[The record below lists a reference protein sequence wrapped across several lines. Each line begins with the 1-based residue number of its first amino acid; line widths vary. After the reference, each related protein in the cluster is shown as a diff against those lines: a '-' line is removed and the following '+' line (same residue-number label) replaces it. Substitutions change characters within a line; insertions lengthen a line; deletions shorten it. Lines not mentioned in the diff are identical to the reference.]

1 MCLHNQNNLVSL
13 NLYFNM
19 ETTNKTLKVIIAG
32 SRDFNDY
39 ELLKTKVDNILS
51 QKKKTHKIYI
61 LSGKARGADSLGE
74 RYAAEHSLEVLSFPA
89 DWDTFG
95 KRAGVKR
102 NAEMANEADALIAF
116 WDGESHG
123 TKHMIDIATKKGL
136 LVRTIKY

>member
-1 MCLHNQNNLVSL
+1 
-13 NLYFNM
+13 M
-19 ETTNKTLKVIIAG
+19 ENVLKVIIAG
-32 SRDFNDY
+32 GRDFTDY
-39 ELLKTKVDNILS
+39 NLLKTKVDKILS
-51 QKKKTHKIYI
+51 QKKHTHRIFI
-61 LSGKARGADSLGE
+61 LSGKAKGADSLGE
-74 RYAAEHSLEVLSFPA
+74 RYARENSLEVIEFPA

-136 LVRTIKY
+136 MVRTIRY

>member
-1 MCLHNQNNLVSL
+1 
-13 NLYFNM
+13 M
-19 ETTNKTLKVIIAG
+19 ETTNKTFKVIIAG

-51 QKKKTHKIYI
+51 QKKNTHKIYI

-74 RYAAEHSLEVLSFPA
+74 RYAVEHFLEVLFFPA

-95 KRAGVKR
+95 KCAGFKR
-102 NAEMANEADALIAF
+102 NVEMANEADALIAF

-136 LVRTIKY
+136 LVRTILY

>member
-1 MCLHNQNNLVSL
+1 MYWRKLNNLVNL
-13 NLYFNM
+13 NSYFNM
-19 ETTNKTLKVIIAG
+19 ETTNNILKVIIAG
-32 SRDFNDY
+32 GRDFNDY

-74 RYAAEHSLEVLSFPA
+74 RYANENSLEVLSFPA
-89 DWDTFG
+89 DWETFG